1 METLEQY
8 IEKHEANEEKSISYI
23 DYLYSLLRKYGY
35 IDKPSKMYGKVAIS
49 RSLWSSVIS
58 GKSNP
63 SLNFTLKV
71 VFGLHCTNH
80 ECKYLLKKA
89 GFTLASS
96 SRFALIIRYCLENKI
111 YDLLEVNTYLMKYGY
126 YEQLIY

>member
-8 IEKHEANEEKSISYI
+8 IEKHEANEEKSVSYI

-35 IDKPSKMYGKVAIS
+35 IDKPSKMYGLVDIS

-96 SRFALIIRYCLENKI
+96 SRFSLIIRYCLENKI
-111 YDLLEVNTYLMKYGY
+111 YDLLQVNDYLMKYGY

>member
-1 METLEQY
+1 
-8 IEKHEANEEKSISYI
+8 
-23 DYLYSLLRKYGY
+23 
-35 IDKPSKMYGKVAIS
+35 MYGLVDIS

-96 SRFALIIRYCLENKI
+96 SRFALIIRYYLENKI
-111 YDLLEVNTYLMKYGY
+111 YNLLDVNDYLIKYGY